1 MLAAE
6 LPPLT
11 VWSVDPGD
19 LRTAMHQAAFPGEDI
34 SDRPEPASV
43 VPAFLELIDSDR
55 PSGRYRAAE
64 LVDDRGAGMT
74 ALTADAPAARL
85 PELHPLSF
93 TLPAQLEAPSPPESR
108 GMTRDAV
115 RMMVATRSDGSIVHS
130 HFSELPRF
138 LDEGDLV
145 VINTSGTLAA
155 ELDGTAPDGSA
166 VEVHLSTHLP
176 AGLWTVEVR
185 RGGQAHLGARRPAR
199 PFACPAGAAS
209 SSWRPTPPAP
219 AGSACGCG
227 SARSRRP
234 SACTASWPA
243 TGGPSATATSRA
255 ATPSRPTRTSTPP
268 SPARPRCPAP
278 AGPSLPSCSRA
289 WWPRASAWRRCCC
302 TPAWRRW
309 RPTSPPTPSTSAC
322 RSSTAHRINDARRT
336 GGRVVAVGTTVVR
349 ALESV
354 VDEHGH
360 VHPSEGWTETVVS
373 PERPVR
379 SIDGFL
385 TGWHEPEASHLA
397 MLEAI
402 AGRPLLEA
410 SYAAALEEGYLWHE
424 FGDVHLILP

>member
-1 MLAAE
+1 
-6 LPPLT
+6 
-11 VWSVDPGD
+11 VS
-19 LRTAMHQAAFPGEDI
+19 
-34 SDRPEPASV
+34 
-43 VPAFLELIDSDR
+43 
-55 PSGRYRAAE
+55 
-64 LVDDRGAGMT
+64 
-74 ALTADAPAARL
+74 ALTAEAPARL

-93 TLPAQLEAPSPPESR
+93 TLPPELEAPAPPESR

-115 RMMVATRSDGSIVHS
+115 RMMVARQSDGSIVHS

-155 ELDGTAPDGSA
+155 EVDGIAPDGA
-166 VEVHLSTHLP
+166 AIQVHLSTQLP

-185 RGGQAHLGARRPAR
+185 RDGRAYLDADAGDVLVLPDGGTVALLTPYSPGPGGRGVRLWVSRLVTPDRLHSYLARHGRPIRYGYVRGQYPIAAYQNVYATEPGSAEMPSAGR
-199 PFACPAGAAS
+199 PFTPEVLTRLVAKGVGVAPLLLHTGVAS
-209 SSWRPTPPAP
+209 LEANEPPYAEYF
-219 AGSACGCG
+219 
-227 SARSRRP
+227 RV
-234 SACTASWPA
+234 
-243 TGGPSATATSRA
+243 
-255 ATPSRPTRTSTPP
+255 
-268 SPARPRCPAP
+268 
-278 AGPSLPSCSRA
+278 SLP
-289 WWPRASAWRRCCC
+289 
-302 TPAWRRW
+302 
-309 RPTSPPTPSTSAC
+309 
-322 RSSTAHRINDARRT
+322 TAHRINDTRQA

-373 PERPVR
+373 PEHPVR

-410 SYAAALEEGYLWHE
+410 SYAAALAEGYLWHE